1 VKELVQRRGCD
12 HAQQLVHLTEV
23 AERPNVE
30 LRILPFDAQTFEA
43 VWIGFT
49 ILRFGRDA
57 V

>member
-12 HAQQLVHLTEV
+12 HAQQLIHLTEV

-43 VWIGFT
+43 AWIGFT